1 MTDSLDIWIDI
12 FFVIMRDLNQ
22 ALTMI
27 VYMCD
32 IPYYY
37 FNDGNFLL
45 SVPEQTILSLY
56 RITFNEICEDS

>member
-1 MTDSLDIWIDI
+1 
-12 FFVIMRDLNQ
+12 MRDLNQ